1 MSAFSASI
9 VLTVNDK
16 AKAIFD
22 SITTDNKFYPE
33 NQTKVKI
40 IRKKNQLH
48 ITIEASELS
57 QLRANINSI
66 LRLTSASYDSIKS
79 LEL

>member
-1 MSAFSASI
+1 MSAFSTSI
-9 VLTVNDK
+9 LITANDK
-16 AKAIFD
+16 TKAIFD
-22 SITTDNKFYPE
+22 SITVDNKFYPE
-33 NQTKVKI
+33 NQAKI
-40 IRKKNQLH
+40 RMTRKKNQLH

-66 LRLTSASYDSIKS
+66 LRLIGASYDSIKS